1 MKKLFVSAL
10 ILCSCLLVNAQ
21 NFGLRVGA
29 NLANVNIDTE
39 GFSMSPDSRLGMQL
53 GVVAEFPVNEALFF
67 SPGLLFVQKGYKME
81 MEGDEAK
88 ARMNYL
94 DIPMNLL
101 YKVDLSGAKLLLQA
115 GPNLGIGLN
124 GKEKYD
130 DEEEDIEFG
139 SDEDQLKRLD
149 LGLNLGVGAEIQ
161 QVQVA
166 LNYTL
171 GLSNISNYD
180 EADIKNNVLSLSVT
194 YLFGK

>member
-1 MKKLFVSAL
+1 MLYEV
-10 ILCSCLLVNAQ
+10 I
-21 NFGLRVGA
+21 
-29 NLANVNIDTE
+29 T
-39 GFSMSPDSRLGMQL
+39 
-53 GVVAEFPVNEALFF
+53 
-67 SPGLLFVQKGYKME
+67 
-81 MEGDEAK
+81 
-88 ARMNYL
+88 RMNYL

-139 SDEDQLKRLD
+139 SDDDQLKRLD

-180 EADIKNNVLSLSVT
+180 EADLKNNVLSLSVT